1 MIRFLSS
8 FLFLIFLLSSCQYQD
23 VKYLGVSSIGN
34 VQKEKKSLTVDVD
47 FKLAN
52 PNTFSVKLLP
62 STVDV
67 LLNDK
72 KIGTVHLD
80 KKIKLLKKSEDVY
93 TAKLNVELADN
104 INLLGIAANA
114 LFSKTTIRFK
124 GKVKAGAS
132 LFSKKFDL
140 DETRELDLNQLKNLV
155 EKFK

>member
-1 MIRFLSS
+1 MIRFLSITLLFTF
-8 FLFLIFLLSSCQYQD
+8 FLFSCQYED
-23 VKYLGVSSIGN
+23 VKYLGVNHIGN
-34 VQKEKKSLTVDVD
+34 VQKDKKYLAVDVD

-80 KKIKLLKKSEDVY
+80 KKIKLLKKSEDIY
-93 TAKLNVELADN
+93 TAKLHVELVDN

-114 LFSKTTIRFK
+114 LFSKTTICFK

-155 EKFK
+155 DKFK